1 MIFLLA
7 REQIGTCSKTWT
19 GIRNAKAPDIDRLI
33 CNYLPL
39 FDEVL
44 EQTEE
49 VSWVDILWT
58 LAEHEA
64 DFAVGILHL
73 GKRLSHVL
81 DLLVSLIAEAV
92 HWGQGT

>member
-1 MIFLLA
+1 ML
-7 REQIGTCSKTWT
+7 KTWT
-19 GIRNAKAPDIDRLI
+19 GIRNAKAPDIDHLI

-44 EQTEE
+44 EQTKK
-49 VSWVDILWT
+49 VSWVDVLWT

-64 DFAVGILHL
+64 DFAVGILHF
-73 GKRLSHVL
+73 GKRLSYVL

-92 HWGQGT
+92 HWGQGTYIT